1 MFVPVLP
8 CFGSFLEFPAAP
20 TPYIIGVHSSFRRL
34 LEHMHADCL
43 QDCLKVDLDGGSVH
57 VPQAVD
63 ELICGSASDYA
74 PHSSERDGG
83 GYSNSSPG
91 KPSHKAKSTYGLPH
105 HLYESTLNLL
115 FQVLKPDV
123 LRADE
128 IAEFCRP
135 ASQPSAAASL
145 HHHQQKQDQPSSHES
160 QSNASSSATS
170 HASVNGGG
178 LFFVSQLNSSAQAQL
193 ISSAATTGSDST
205 AAAAAAGVAAG
216 TADSA
221 SLLLTTNV
229 NHLASGEIEAVW
241 QDKLIRAV
249 FVRLFAQMFAGY
261 RYCLLIIRINPRP
274 VICFDKATFLGNHG
288 LADNEFMNRVLDSMS
303 FQRFIEERGPSYRHC
318 DVFDD
323 LYAAVQSQ
331 LAAELQ
337 RLLAAT
343 HYQQHDLSDSLA
355 MRHLRHIAEKL
366 YKYEYPQTVTT
377 TTTTGTTR
385 NAKELALAA
394 GHDLLTTPNR
404 SYSKIKLPTIDAYRR
419 IHSETFPL
427 LDANYVQKLIL
438 NNQQVKHFDD
448 TGPSKS
454 STIPAN
460 NLAWFIYLF
469 QLKF

>member
-1 MFVPVLP
+1 MKGVFVPVLP

-34 LEHMHADCL
+34 IEHMHADCL
-43 QDCLKVDLDGGSVH
+43 QDCLKVDLDGGSVL

-74 PHSSERDGG
+74 SPHSS
-83 GYSNSSPG
+83 PG
-91 KPSHKAKSTYGLPH
+91 QPSHKGKSTYGLPH

-145 HHHQQKQDQPSSHES
+145 QHHQQKQDQPTSHES
-160 QSNASSSATS
+160 QAKHASSATS
-170 HASVNGGG
+170 NGHVNGGG
-178 LFFVSQLNSSAQAQL
+178 LFFVSQLNSCAQAQL
-193 ISSAATTGSDST
+193 VSSATAATGCDST
-205 AAAAAAGVAAG
+205 PAGVGAG
-216 TADSA
+216 SAENA

-229 NHLASGEIEAVW
+229 NHLTSGEIEAVW

-249 FVRLFAQMFAGY
+249 FVRLFAQLFAGY

-323 LYAAVQSQ
+323 LYAAVQPQ

-337 RLLAAT
+337 RLLVAT

-366 YKYEYPQTVTT
+366 YKYEYPQTVTST
-377 TTTTGTTR
+377 TSTSGTAR

-419 IHSETFPL
+419 IHSETFPV
-427 LDANYVQKLIL
+427 LDANYVHKLIR
-438 NNQQVKHFDD
+438 NNQQVAARPPSFYDSS
-448 TGPSKS
+448 PSKS
-454 STIPAN
+454 SA
-460 NLAWFIYLF
+460 YSS
-469 QLKF
+469 Q